1 MERRMDAMVLEW
13 TPGTRP
19 LTVPM
24 QNPMTHPMRIPAT
37 TYNRVHAKGYK
48 TRRMDTVISGEVESF
63 TMRIAV
69 TRIAEK
75 GARDALTCRRYGH
88 ECSTVSPLRAEI
100 YPDRVRSF
108 VDAANRGDLDCI
120 FFASAVPAGVMGP
133 LLVSPPRVI
142 AIGPQT
148 ARTLGKFGIRCET
161 LPAYYSRDL
170 VPYLGDWIRGRRI
183 GIPRADVPNP
193 ALLSAIENAG
203 GIPVEVRCY
212 GLVPTGTPLATD
224 GADALLFTSGS
235 SFTRAV
241 WQPRPGLL
249 LVAIGE
255 VTAGVMKEGGAAPA
269 VVGDGSLEGTLKAL
283 NLFLGKEGRRG
294 E

>member
-1 MERRMDAMVLEW
+1 M
-13 TPGTRP
+13 
-19 LTVPM
+19 
-24 QNPMTHPMRIPAT
+24 HPIKIPAT
-37 TYNRVHAKGYK
+37 TYNRVQAIGYK
-48 TRRMDTVISGEVESF
+48 TRWMDTVISGEVESF

-88 ECSTVSPLRAEI
+88 ECYTVSPLRVEI

-120 FFASAVPAGVMGP
+120 FFASAVPAEVMGP

-148 ARTLGKFGIRCET
+148 ARTLAKFGIRSET
-161 LPAYYSRDL
+161 LPAFYSRDL
-170 VPYLGDWIRGRRI
+170 VPYLGDWIKGRRI

-212 GLVPTGTPLATD
+212 GLVPTNTPLATD

-235 SFTRAV
+235 SFSRAV

-255 VTAGVMKEGGAAPA
+255 VTAGVMREDGTTPA

-283 NLFLGKEGRRG
+283 NLYLGKGGMRG

>member
-1 MERRMDAMVLEW
+1 
-13 TPGTRP
+13 
-19 LTVPM
+19 
-24 QNPMTHPMRIPAT
+24 MRIPAT
-37 TYNRVHAKGYK
+37 TYNRVQAKGYK

-75 GARDALTCRRYGH
+75 GMRDALICRRYGH
-88 ECSTVSPLRAEI
+88 ECYIVSPLRVEI

-108 VDAANRGDLDCI
+108 VEAANRGDLDGI
-120 FFASAVPAGVMGP
+120 FFASAVPAEVIGP
-133 LLVSPPRVI
+133 LLSSPPRVI

-148 ARTLGKFGIRCET
+148 ARTLEKSGIRCET

-170 VPYLGDWIRGRRI
+170 VPYLGDWIQGKRI

-235 SFTRAV
+235 SFSRAV

-249 LVAIGE
+249 LIAIGE
-255 VTAGVMKEGGAAPA
+255 VTAGVMQAGGAAPA